1 MRLMLLFM
9 LLLSVLSF
17 PMRTRSSRV
26 GTGQAQTVTKSQTT
40 SCFENPSQPRCAD
53 SAGYY
58 TAAMIQEDLANLC
71 TVMPGMSGCVVRAE
85 CGGGH
90 IKGGKCSGWSQ
101 LAEICTKMMS
111 GMEGC
116 KHYADLCLKNN
127 RTVVKMCQHAD
138 PVVGLVDEMTAKANT
153 KKLCTQ
159 MSMEGCRDCTDS
171 SCPAPLLT
179 YSKLCNSMPHMTVC
193 KAWSSMCAANPNE
206 LGILCTDS
214 PTTSGQSCSQAA
226 MNMLFHFNENDP
238 ILFDGVYVCSTPFY
252 VLVCICCAFSGGFYS
267 FLKRIKTRYT
277 GVLIMRKELKIVD
290 DAASFI
296 LSFILVTMSYL
307 IMLIAM
313 TYNVGYFLSC
323 MVGLAI
329 GQYVLIERPAILKRQ
344 AANDDSSSL
353 KPLMSG
359 RGNSNSRVSHPIN
372 SVDDDE
378 NDYYNCCE

>member
-1 MRLMLLFM
+1 MIIHSAIIHIVSFMWLSM
-9 LLLSVLSF
+9 LLLFFNIL
-17 PMRTRSSRV
+17 
-26 GTGQAQTVTKSQTT
+26 
-40 SCFENPSQPRCAD
+40 
-53 SAGYY
+53 
-58 TAAMIQEDLANLC
+58 MIIVFIIAIIRIID
-71 TVMPGMSGCVVRAE
+71 
-85 CGGGH
+85 
-90 IKGGKCSGWSQ
+90 
-101 LAEICTKMMS
+101 
-111 GMEGC
+111 
-116 KHYADLCLKNN
+116 
-127 RTVVKMCQHAD
+127 
-138 PVVGLVDEMTAKANT
+138 
-153 KKLCTQ
+153 
-159 MSMEGCRDCTDS
+159 
-171 SCPAPLLT
+171 
-179 YSKLCNSMPHMTVC
+179 
-193 KAWSSMCAANPNE
+193 
-206 LGILCTDS
+206 
-214 PTTSGQSCSQAA
+214 
-226 MNMLFHFNENDP
+226 
-238 ILFDGVYVCSTPFY
+238 
-252 VLVCICCAFSGGFYS
+252 VCICCAFSGGFYS